1 MQDKTSGEV
10 AFSVL
15 CFKLLEQPAR
25 GPGCVE
31 IFKLNSPLQS
41 LSVTEYSLQTALV
54 LISYNFFALSNM

>member
-31 IFKLNSPLQS
+31 IQS